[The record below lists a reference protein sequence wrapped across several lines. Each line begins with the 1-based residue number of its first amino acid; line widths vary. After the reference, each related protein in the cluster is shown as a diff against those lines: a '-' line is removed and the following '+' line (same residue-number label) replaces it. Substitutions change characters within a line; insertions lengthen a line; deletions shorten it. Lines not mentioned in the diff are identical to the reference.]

1 MTTIRE
7 QKREAK
13 KAIKEIKKVI
23 EHMELYIN
31 SANPQAV
38 MIAHSFFY
46 TLSYH
51 MKEGDLEP
59 KNVHLT
65 ALLRRGIE

>member
-1 MTTIRE
+1 MATIRE

-13 KAIKEIKKVI
+13 KSVKEIKKVVD
-23 EHMELYIN
+23 HMESYLN
-31 SANPQAV
+31 SDNPQAV